1 MLIVTIVTPPYTI
14 MGRLKVK
21 RSTGHSFVKYVETE
35 GRRGPMVREK
45 VIAPSPL
52 KRRASASPSKT
63 QYSTPYAGDYQLM
76 QDDDP
81 RSPKRTGIRY
91 KVSRL

>member
-1 MLIVTIVTPPYTI
+1 MLIDTIVTHCSLHTI
-14 MGRLKVK
+14 MGRLKAK
-21 RSTGHSFVKYVETE
+21 RSTGHSFVEYVEAQ
-35 GRRGPMVREK
+35 GRRGPTVQEK

-63 QYSTPYAGDYQLM
+63 RYSTPYAGDYQSM

-81 RSPKRTGIRY
+81 
-91 KVSRL
+91 